1 MALALTRLRR
11 LFPTDCFEDQYASSA
26 RTKLQT
32 SSGSTAG
39 NTTLGESK
47 GHAQQSQA
55 LIASAMSL
63 KLLVRSKSSRS
74 DRLLE
79 WVVS

>member
-1 MALALTRLRR
+1 MALAFTRFRR
-11 LFPTDCFEDQYASSA
+11 LFPTYCFEEQHASSA
-26 RTKLQT
+26 RTKGQ
-32 SSGSTAG
+32 SYSGSTTG

-47 GHAQQSQA
+47 VHAQQSQA
-55 LIASAMSL
+55 LVASAMSL

-79 WVVS
+79 WIVS